1 MQGCAERAAAQHAPH
16 TPNISLHGARY
27 AAGTQQLSAALKQ
40 SSHRAS
46 SKKEK
51 GKSSLPGQRQGREFS
66 VIPRGGAA
74 VGFRDAI
81 AGPARRF
88 VSAW

>member
-1 MQGCAERAAAQHAPH
+1 MDLRGGETKLPPVLLGGGPMQGCAERAAAQHAPH

-46 SKKEK
+46 WSTWAF
-51 GKSSLPGQRQGREFS
+51 Q
-66 VIPRGGAA
+66 PRP
-74 VGFRDAI
+74 RHY
-81 AGPARRF
+81 PKR
-88 VSAW
+88 